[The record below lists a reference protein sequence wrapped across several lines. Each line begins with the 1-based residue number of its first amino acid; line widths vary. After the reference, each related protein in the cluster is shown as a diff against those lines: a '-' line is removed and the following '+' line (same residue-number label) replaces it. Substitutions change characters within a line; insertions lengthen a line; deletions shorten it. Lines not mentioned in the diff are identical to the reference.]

1 MLVFSGILGGPW
13 HAAAEI
19 TCLPKA
25 RDVNT
30 DEKQEVSFRSGANG
44 ISAYKAS
51 MLLTAEPGKYQVWIA
66 PDSIR
71 GAGGEFTVAP

>member
-1 MLVFSGILGGPW
+1 MFSDILGGPW

-25 RDVNT
+25 LDINT
-30 DEKQEVSFRSGANG
+30 DEKQEVSFRFGTTE

-51 MLLTAEPGKYQVWIA
+51 MLLTTGPGKYQVWIA
-66 PDSIR
+66 ADSIR
-71 GAGGEFTVAP
+71 GAGGELTVAR